1 MYQVTVVADA
11 RADIDLLPDQFAGIF
26 DVQVASVQ
34 EALRSNP
41 GAVTLFDID
50 LNKTAI
56 LPSVAEWLR
65 RKPRSAKAIFLVDKA
80 SHLQRSRASAL
91 GATDF
96 LPRPF
101 NSRELVTKLLGD
113 VTSLSADPANEI
125 IRRSPA
131 VCAAVDS
138 LRDIFSSACLG
149 AGLDT
154 PSIKAAGDQIVS
166 HVEARGIAAWIETVR
181 THHSATYQ
189 HCLLVTGLA
198 VAFGQQ
204 IRLAKADRQRL
215 SLAGMLHDIG
225 KARIPLGILEKPG
238 RLTSEELDIMKR
250 HPQLGRDALTT
261 VAELPSEMLDI
272 VIHHHEYLD
281 GSGYPH
287 GLSGGEISDLAR
299 MVTIADVF
307 GALIERRSYKPPLSN
322 ADAYAI
328 LVDMGAKLDKDL
340 VRAFQPL
347 TKLHISH

>member
-11 RADIDLLPDQFAGIF
+11 RADVDELLDQFPGIF
-26 DVQVASVQ
+26 DIRIVSIQ
-34 EALRSNP
+34 EVVRSSP

-50 LNKTAI
+50 LNKTAA
-56 LPSVAEWLR
+56 LPSLAEWFR
-65 RKPRSAKAIFLVDKA
+65 RKPPSAKAIFLVDKA
-80 SHLQRSRASAL
+80 SHLQRSRASSL
-91 GATDF
+91 GATDV
-96 LPRPF
+96 LLRPF
-101 NSRELVTKLLGD
+101 NGRELVTKLLGD
-113 VTSLSADPANEI
+113 VRSLSDDPANDV
-125 IRRSPA
+125 IRESPA
-131 VCAAVDS
+131 VCVAVNS

-149 AGLDT
+149 AELDT
-154 PSIKAAGDQIVS
+154 QSVKAAGDQIVS

-204 IRLAKADRQRL
+204 IRASQADRQRL

-225 KARIPLGILEKPG
+225 KARIPLAILEKPG
-238 RLTSEELDIMKR
+238 RLTNDEMDVMKK
-250 HPQLGRDALTT
+250 HPQFGLDALAT
-261 VAELPSEMLDI
+261 AAGLPSEMLDM

-287 GLSGGEISDLAR
+287 GLGGGEISDLVR

-328 LVDMGAKLDKDL
+328 LVEMGPKLDKDL
-340 VRAFQPL
+340 VRAFRPV
-347 TKLHISH
+347 TNLHLSH

>member
-11 RADIDLLPDQFAGIF
+11 RADVDKLPDKFTGIF
-26 DVQVASVQ
+26 DIQIRSVE
-34 EALRSNP
+34 EALRSTP

-50 LNKTAI
+50 LNKGAV
-56 LPSVAEWLR
+56 LPRVGEWLR
-65 RKPRSAKAIFLVDKA
+65 RKPAHANAIFLIDKA
-80 SHLQRSRASAL
+80 SHLQQTRASSL
-91 GATDF
+91 GATDI
-96 LPRPF
+96 LLRPL
-101 NSRELVTKLLGD
+101 SGRELVTKLLGD
-113 VTSLSADPANEI
+113 VESLSTDPANDV

-149 AGLDT
+149 GQLHT
-154 PSIKAAGDQIVS
+154 PSVRAAGDQIIS
-166 HVEARGIAAWIETVR
+166 DVEARGIAAWIEVVR

-204 IRLAKADRQRL
+204 IRVSHADRQRL

-225 KARIPLGILEKPG
+225 KARIPLAILEKPS
-238 RLTSEELDIMKR
+238 RLTDDEMNMMKK
-250 HPQLGRDALTT
+250 HPQFGLDALAT
-261 VAELPSEMLDI
+261 APNLPAEMLDM

-287 GLSGGEISDLAR
+287 GLSGGDIPDLVR
-299 MVTIADVF
+299 MITIADVF
-307 GALIERRSYKPPLSN
+307 GALIERRPYRPPLPG

-328 LVDMGAKLDKDL
+328 LVDMGPKLDKDL
-340 VRAFQPL
+340 VRAFRPVTNL
-347 TKLHISH
+347 YLNH